1 MDSVIT
7 FIKEFI
13 TLFSE
18 MAPFLLLGFLLAG
31 ILHVWVPNHVYVPK
45 ISKPTFKSVLW
56 AALFGVPLPIC
67 SCGVIPTSIALRR
80 EGASKGASVSFLI
93 STPATGVDSILAT
106 YSLLGLPFAILRPN
120 AAFVT
125 AMFGGVLTNFAS
137 RGEADGIAVAKHR
150 ESHDPSASSEAC
162 KCGGERERH
171 HEHCGCDEHEHH
183 DHHHHEH
190 CECDVSADSTAE
202 CAEHSKT
209 SKNSFVHKIGETIE
223 YGLVNMVGDVSKWLM
238 IGLLLGALIS
248 AFVPNELFLALREYP
263 ILCMICVLLLAMPM
277 YTCATGSI
285 PLALALV
292 AKGITPGAALVLL
305 MAGPATS
312 IASMLVVGKAFGK
325 KTLAAY
331 LFSIAFGAMFFGFI
345 VDTFFMDTFLSAM
358 LPHGSAECHGHG
370 ALGVFDY
377 VCAGLLAAFMIYAKF
392 VHKGCDGHCGCGCGD
407 SHCGCPST
415 GSGIG
420 CSCGCDHDDDHCEC
434 EHHEHEHDHC
444 DASTGTSTGE
454 SSDSAE
460 HSEPA
465 SKTYR
470 VNGMSCSH
478 CKACVE
484 KAAFALEGVVF
495 AVANVAK
502 KQLVIEGSVDESAL
516 KTAIEEA
523 GFEFGGEV

>member
-1 MDSVIT
+1 MEYVSA
-7 FIKEFI
+7 FIHEFI

-31 ILHVWVPNHVYVPK
+31 ILHVWVPNRIYVPK
-45 ISKPTFKSVLW
+45 ISKPNFASVLW
-56 AALFGVPLPIC
+56 ASLFGVPLPIC
-67 SCGVIPTSIALRR
+67 SCGVIPTAIALRR

-106 YSLLGLPFAILRPN
+106 YSLLGLPFAILRPI

-137 RGEADGIAVAKHR
+137 RNEEAGAAVAEHKETHKH
-150 ESHDPSASSEAC
+150 HD
-162 KCGGERERH
+162 
-171 HEHCGCDEHEHH
+171 HEHCGCDDHEHH
-183 DHHHHEH
+183 DH
-190 CECDVSADSTAE
+190 CECGASTGA
-202 CAEHSKT
+202 AAQKT
-209 SKNSFVHKIGETIE
+209 FVQKVRETIE

-263 ILCMICVLLLAMPM
+263 ILGMVCVLLLAMPM

-325 KTLAAY
+325 RTLAAY

-358 LPHGSAECHGHG
+358 LPQGAAECHGHG

-377 VCAGLLAAFMIYAKF
+377 ICAGLLAVFMLYAKF
-392 VHKGCDGHCGCGCGD
+392 VHKGCDGHCGCGE
-407 SHCGCPST
+407 SHCGCCEDHCDCDDHEHNEHDHHDGEGHDHCCCGHDHDHDTST
-415 GSGIG
+415 GSVTA
-420 CSCGCDHDDDHCEC
+420 
-434 EHHEHEHDHC
+434 EHH
-444 DASTGTSTGE
+444 
-454 SSDSAE
+454 AE
-460 HSEPA
+460 PKT
-465 SKTYR
+465 KTYK
-470 VNGMSCSH
+470 VFGMTCSH

-484 KAAFALEGVVF
+484 KAAFALDGVVY

-502 KQLVIEGSVDESAL
+502 KELVIEGSVDESAL
-516 KTAIEEA
+516 KATIEEA
-523 GFEFGGEV
+523 GFEFGGEA

>member
-1 MDSVIT
+1 MDFVST
-7 FIKEFI
+7 FVHEFI

-45 ISKPTFKSVLW
+45 ISKPNFASVLW

-67 SCGVIPTSIALRR
+67 SCGVIPTSIAIRK

-106 YSLLGLPFAILRPN
+106 YSLLGLPFAILRPV
-120 AAFVT
+120 AAFAT
-125 AMFGGVLTNFAS
+125 ALFGGVLTNFAT
-137 RGEADGIAVAKHR
+137 RGVSENTSHVVAEH
-150 ESHDPSASSEAC
+150 SHEHHEHHECCEHEHDSCEDH
-162 KCGGERERH
+162 CGNEE
-171 HEHCGCDEHEHH
+171 HEHCGCGQS
-183 DHHHHEH
+183 H
-190 CECDVSADSTAE
+190 CSCESRDVHQMTFVQKIAE
-202 CAEHSKT
+202 T
-209 SKNSFVHKIGETIE
+209 FR

-238 IGLLLGALIS
+238 IGLVLGALIS

-263 ILCMICVLLLAMPM
+263 LLCMICVLLLAMPM

-325 KTLAAY
+325 RTLIAY
-331 LFSIAFGAMFFGFI
+331 LVSIAVGAIGFGLI

-358 LPHGSAECHGHG
+358 LPQGSAECHGHG

-377 VCAGLLAAFMIYAKF
+377 VCSGLLAFFMIYAKF
-392 VHKGCDGHCGCGCGD
+392 MHKGCDGHCCCGDEHGHGHCGCGC
-407 SHCGCPST
+407 
-415 GSGIG
+415 
-420 CSCGCDHDDDHCEC
+420 
-434 EHHEHEHDHC
+434 EH
-444 DASTGTSTGE
+444 GE
-454 SSDSAE
+454 SSDSSTGSVTCGCDEHNGSHEHVHEAE
-460 HSEPA
+460 HMEHSKNKLQVPPA
-465 SKTYR
+465 NKKTYK
-470 VNGMSCSH
+470 VFGMSCSH

-502 KQLVIEGSVDESAL
+502 KELVIEGPVDESAL

-523 GFEFGGEV
+523 GFEFGGEA

>member
-1 MDSVIT
+1 MNLVTDFVW
-7 FIKEFI
+7 EFI

-31 ILHVWVPNHVYVPK
+31 ILHVWVPNHLYVPK
-45 ISKPTFKSVLW
+45 IAKSNFASVLW
-56 AALFGVPLPIC
+56 AAIFGVPLPIC
-67 SCGVIPTSIALRR
+67 SCGVIPTSIAIRK

-106 YSLLGLPFAILRPN
+106 YSLLGLPFAILRPV

-125 AMFGGVLTNFAS
+125 ALFGGVLTNFAT
-137 RGEADGIAVAKHR
+137 RGETDRNESAGNAAVGAHGDSAKH
-150 ESHDPSASSEAC
+150 EHHHEHHHDHEHHH
-162 KCGGERERH
+162 E
-171 HEHCGCDEHEHH
+171 HEHCGCC
-183 DHHHHEH
+183 
-190 CECDVSADSTAE
+190 CEDDYDAPATTFSR
-202 CAEHSKT
+202 
-209 SKNSFVHKIGETIE
+209 KIKETFR

-238 IGLLLGALIS
+238 IGLVLGALIS

-263 ILCMICVLLLAMPM
+263 ILCMVCVLLLAMPM

-325 KTLAAY
+325 RTLVAY

-358 LPHGSAECHGHG
+358 LPQGAADCHGHG

-377 VCAGLLAAFMIYAKF
+377 VCAGLLAAFMLYAKF
-392 VHKGCDGHCGCGCGD
+392 AHKGCDGHCGCGCGCGD
-407 SHCGCPST
+407 SCKCAD
-415 GSGIG
+415 
-420 CSCGCDHDDDHCEC
+420 SCEDDHDHDHCEC
-434 EHHEHEHDHC
+434 GESCECHEHGEHDHHHG
-444 DASTGTSTGE
+444 ASAG
-454 SSDSAE
+454 SATLA
-460 HSEPA
+460 HSEPV

-470 VNGMSCSH
+470 VNGMNCSH

-484 KAAFALEGVVF
+484 KAVRPLDGVVF
-495 AVANVAK
+495 AEADVASKSLHVEWHDDDDIDMA
-502 KQLVIEGSVDESAL
+502 SL
-516 KTAIEEA
+516 KTAVEEA
-523 GFEFGGEV
+523 GFEFVGEA

>member
-1 MDSVIT
+1 MEFVKT
-7 FIKEFI
+7 FVLEFI
-13 TLFSE
+13 TLFAE

-31 ILHVWVPNHVYVPK
+31 IIHVWIPNALYVPK
-45 ISKPTFKSVLW
+45 ISKSNFSSVLW

-67 SCGVIPTSIALRR
+67 SCGVIPTSIAIRR

-106 YSLLGLPFAILRPN
+106 YSLLGLPFAILRPI

-125 AMFGGVLTNFAS
+125 ALVGGVFTNFATRNEVEEVS
-137 RGEADGIAVAKHR
+137 ANVAHLKPVKH
-150 ESHDPSASSEAC
+150 SDAAKSAHSEH
-162 KCGGERERH
+162 G
-171 HEHCGCDEHEHH
+171 HCGCCS
-183 DHHHHEH
+183 
-190 CECDVSADSTAE
+190 CESGDV
-202 CAEHSKT
+202 HSMNLGQK
-209 SKNSFVHKIGETIE
+209 VIETFR
-223 YGLVNMVGDVSKWLM
+223 YGLVDMVGNVSKWLM

-248 AFVPNELFLALREYP
+248 AFVPNDFFMALREYP
-263 ILCMICVLLLAMPM
+263 LLCMIAILLLAMPM

-325 KTLAAY
+325 RTLVAY
-331 LFSIAFGAMFFGFI
+331 LASIAVGAIGFGLI
-345 VDTFFMDTFLSAM
+345 VDTFFMDTFLAAM
-358 LPHGSAECHGHG
+358 LPGGAAECHGHEM
-370 ALGVFDY
+370 LGVFDY
-377 VCAGLLAAFMIYAKF
+377 VCAGLLALLILYT
-392 VHKGCDGHCGCGCGD
+392 VVTHKAGHCGCGECGCGD
-407 SHCGCPST
+407 
-415 GSGIG
+415 
-420 CSCGCDHDDDHCEC
+420 
-434 EHHEHEHDHC
+434 HEHSG
-444 DASTGTSTGE
+444 A
-454 SSDSAE
+454 SAE
-460 HSEPA
+460 HA

-484 KAAFALEGVVF
+484 KAVFALEGVIF

-502 KQLVIEGSVDESAL
+502 KELVIEGSVDESAL

-523 GFEFGGEV
+523 GFEFGGKV

>member
-1 MDSVIT
+1 MDSFVDI
-7 FIKEFI
+7 FKVFVHEFI

-31 ILHVWVPNHVYVPK
+31 VLHVWVPNHLYVPK
-45 ISKPTFKSVLW
+45 ISKSNFMSVLW
-56 AALFGVPLPIC
+56 SALFGVPLPIC
-67 SCGVIPTSIALRR
+67 SCGVIPTSIALRK

-106 YSLLGLPFAILRPN
+106 YSLLGLPFAILRPI

-125 AMFGGVLTNFAS
+125 ALFGGVLTNFVS
-137 RGEADGIAVAKHR
+137 RGEDAAVHG
-150 ESHDPSASSEAC
+150 EAHPETIDFDDC
-162 KCGGERERH
+162 DTDH
-171 HEHCGCDEHEHH
+171 HCGCGHCKEDHDHDDHDHH
-183 DHHHHEH
+183 DHCGCGEHGCGCELRDVHHM
-190 CECDVSADSTAE
+190 
-202 CAEHSKT
+202 
-209 SKNSFVHKIGETIE
+209 SFGQKVVETFR
-223 YGLVNMVGDVSKWLM
+223 YGLVNMVGDVSKWLL

-263 ILCMICVLLLAMPM
+263 LLCMLAVLMLAMPM

-325 KTLAAY
+325 RTLVAY
-331 LFSIAFGAMFFGFI
+331 LVSIAVGAIGFGLI
-345 VDTFFMDTFLSAM
+345 VDTFFMDTFLAAM
-358 LPHGSAECHGHG
+358 LPQGGAECHGHG

-392 VHKGCDGHCGCGCGD
+392 GHKGCGCGHEHGGHCGCG
-407 SHCGCPST
+407 
-415 GSGIG
+415 
-420 CSCGCDHDDDHCEC
+420 
-434 EHHEHEHDHC
+434 HDHEGNCCHDHEEEC
-444 DASTGTSTGE
+444 DE
-454 SSDSAE
+454 CVLV
-460 HSEPA
+460 
-465 SKTYR
+465 TYR

-484 KAAFALEGVVF
+484 KAVRVLDGVEFAEADVS
-495 AVANVAK
+495 K
-502 KQLVIEGSVDESAL
+502 KELRVEWHDAHDVDEDAL
-516 KTAIEEA
+516 RKAVEEA
-523 GFEFGGEV
+523 GFEFGGKV

>member
-1 MDSVIT
+1 MNLVTDFVW
-7 FIKEFI
+7 EFI

-31 ILHVWVPNHVYVPK
+31 ILHVWVPNHLYVPK
-45 ISKPTFKSVLW
+45 IAKSNFASVLW
-56 AALFGVPLPIC
+56 AAIFGVPLPIC
-67 SCGVIPTSIALRR
+67 SCGVIPTSIAIRK

-106 YSLLGLPFAILRPN
+106 YSLLGLPFAILRPV

-125 AMFGGVLTNFAS
+125 ALFGGVLTNFAT
-137 RGEADGIAVAKHR
+137 RGETDRNESVGNAAVGAHGDSAKHEHYHEHHHEHHHDHDEHC
-150 ESHDPSASSEAC
+150 ESGDHHHE
-162 KCGGERERH
+162 
-171 HEHCGCDEHEHH
+171 HEHCGCCCED
-183 DHHHHEH
+183 DHEH
-190 CECDVSADSTAE
+190 CECGGPSAGSGTF
-202 CAEHSKT
+202 T
-209 SKNSFVHKIGETIE
+209 GKIKETFR

-238 IGLLLGALIS
+238 IGLVLGALIS

-263 ILCMICVLLLAMPM
+263 ILCMVCVLLLAMPM

-325 KTLAAY
+325 RTLVAY

-358 LPHGSAECHGHG
+358 LPQGAADCHGHG

-377 VCAGLLAAFMIYAKF
+377 VCAGLLAAFMLYAKF
-392 VHKGCDGHCGCGCGD
+392 AHKGCDGHCGCGCGCGD
-407 SHCGCPST
+407 SCKCAD
-415 GSGIG
+415 
-420 CSCGCDHDDDHCEC
+420 SCEDDHDHDHCEC
-434 EHHEHEHDHC
+434 GESCECHEHGEHDLHH
-444 DASTGTSTGE
+444 
-454 SSDSAE
+454 E
-460 HSEPA
+460 HSEPV

-470 VNGMSCSH
+470 VNGMNCSH

-484 KAAFALEGVVF
+484 KAVRPLDGVVF
-495 AVANVAK
+495 AEADVASKSLHVEWHDDDD
-502 KQLVIEGSVDESAL
+502 IDMDSL
-516 KTAIEEA
+516 KTAVEEA
-523 GFEFGGEV
+523 GFEFAGEA

>member
-1 MDSVIT
+1 MDAVVV
-7 FIKEFI
+7 FVKEFI

-31 ILHVWVPNHVYVPK
+31 ILHVWVPNRIYVPK
-45 ISKPTFKSVLW
+45 ISKPNFASVLW
-56 AALFGVPLPIC
+56 ASLFGVPLPIC
-67 SCGVIPTSIALRR
+67 SCGVIPTAIALRR

-106 YSLLGLPFAILRPN
+106 YSLLGLPFAILRPI

-137 RGEADGIAVAKHR
+137 RNETAGIAVAEHK
-150 ESHDPSASSEAC
+150 ESHDHE
-162 KCGGERERH
+162 H
-171 HEHCGCDEHEHH
+171 HGHNHCGCDHH
-183 DHHHHEH
+183 DH
-190 CECDVSADSTAE
+190 CECGASTGAIV
-202 CAEHSKT
+202 K
-209 SKNSFVHKIGETIE
+209 KSFVQKVRETIE

-263 ILCMICVLLLAMPM
+263 ILGMICVLLLAMPM

-325 KTLAAY
+325 RTLAAY

-358 LPHGSAECHGHG
+358 LPQGAAECHGHG

-377 VCAGLLAAFMIYAKF
+377 ICAGLLAVFMIYAKF
-392 VHKGCDGHCGCGCGD
+392 VRKGCEGHCGCGD
-407 SHCGCPST
+407 S
-415 GSGIG
+415 
-420 CSCGCDHDDDHCEC
+420 CEC
-434 EHHEHEHDHC
+434 HEHGEHEHHHG
-444 DASTGTSTGE
+444 ASTALRQAQCTS
-454 SSDSAE
+454 SATCVHHE
-460 HSEPA
+460 TV

-470 VNGMSCSH
+470 VNGMTCSH

-484 KAAFALEGVVF
+484 KAAFALDGVVF

-502 KQLVIEGSVDESAL
+502 KELVIEGSVDESAL

>member
-1 MDSVIT
+1 MEFVSV
-7 FIKEFI
+7 FVHEFI

-31 ILHVWVPNHVYVPK
+31 ILHVWVPNRIYVPK
-45 ISKPTFKSVLW
+45 ISKPNFASVLW

-67 SCGVIPTSIALRR
+67 SCGVIPTAIALRR

-106 YSLLGLPFAILRPN
+106 YSLLGLPFAILRPI

-137 RGEADGIAVAKHR
+137 RNESAGIAVA
-150 ESHDPSASSEAC
+150 
-162 KCGGERERH
+162 
-171 HEHCGCDEHEHH
+171 EHKEHH
-183 DHHHHEH
+183 DHDHHDH
-190 CECDVSADSTAE
+190 CGCGDHDHCGCGASAEAATE
-202 CAEHSKT
+202 K
-209 SKNSFVHKIGETIE
+209 KSFVRKVGETIE

-263 ILCMICVLLLAMPM
+263 ILGMVCVLLLAMPM

-325 KTLAAY
+325 RTLAAY

-358 LPHGSAECHGHG
+358 LPQGAAECHGHG

-377 VCAGLLAAFMIYAKF
+377 ICAGLLAVFIIYAKF
-392 VHKGCDGHCGCGCGD
+392 VRKGCDGHCGCGCGD
-407 SHCGCPST
+407 SHCGCE
-415 GSGIG
+415 
-420 CSCGCDHDDDHCEC
+420 DHDED
-434 EHHEHEHDHC
+434 HDHC
-444 DASTGTSTGE
+444 CCGE
-454 SSDSAE
+454 RDHHSHEHKHEHCHCGELEHHDHKERHAE
-460 HSEPA
+460 PK
-465 SKTYR
+465 SKTYK
-470 VNGMSCSH
+470 VFGMTCSH

-484 KAAFALEGVVF
+484 KAAFALDGVVF
-495 AVANVAK
+495 AVANVSK
-502 KQLVIEGSVDESAL
+502 KELVIEGSVDEAAL

-523 GFEFGGEV
+523 GFEFGGEA

>member
-1 MDSVIT
+1 MESFASIAKV
-7 FIKEFI
+7 FAHEFI

-31 ILHVWVPNHVYVPK
+31 ILHVWVPNHLYVPK
-45 ISKPTFKSVLW
+45 ISKSNFMSVLW

-67 SCGVIPTSIALRR
+67 SCGVIPTSIALRK

-106 YSLLGLPFAILRPN
+106 YSLLGLPFAILRPV

-125 AMFGGVLTNFAS
+125 ALFGGVLTNIAS
-137 RGEADGIAVAKHR
+137 RGEQDALHEEADAHPETIDFDDCDTDHHCGCGHCEV
-150 ESHDPSASSEAC
+150 EDHD
-162 KCGGERERH
+162 H
-171 HEHCGCDEHEHH
+171 HEHGGHCGCGERDVHH
-183 DHHHHEH
+183 MTFGQK
-190 CECDVSADSTAE
+190 V
-202 CAEHSKT
+202 
-209 SKNSFVHKIGETIE
+209 VETFR
-223 YGLVNMVGDVSKWLM
+223 YGLVNMVGDVSKWLL

-263 ILCMICVLLLAMPM
+263 LLCMLAVLVLAMPM

-325 KTLAAY
+325 RTLVAY
-331 LFSIAFGAMFFGFI
+331 LVSIAVGAIGFGLV

-358 LPHGSAECHGHG
+358 LPQGASECHGHG

-377 VCAGLLAAFMIYAKF
+377 VCSGLLALFMLYAKF
-392 VHKGCDGHCGCGCGD
+392 AHVGCGGHCGCGHDHG
-407 SHCGCPST
+407 
-415 GSGIG
+415 
-420 CSCGCDHDDDHCEC
+420 DHDHHEGGCHCH
-434 EHHEHEHDHC
+434 EHHHENEDHDHHHEE
-444 DASTGTSTGE
+444 E
-454 SSDSAE
+454 SRI
-460 HSEPA
+460 
-465 SKTYR
+465 TYR

-484 KAAFALEGVVF
+484 KAVRVLDGVEFAEADVSRKEL
-495 AVANVAK
+495 
-502 KQLVIEGSVDESAL
+502 LVEWHDEDDVDEAAL
-516 KTAIEEA
+516 KKAVEEA
-523 GFEFGGEV
+523 GFEFGGKIS

>member
-1 MDSVIT
+1 MESLASV
-7 FIKEFI
+7 FGVFVREFV

-31 ILHVWVPNHVYVPK
+31 ILHVWVPNHLYVPK
-45 ISKPTFKSVLW
+45 ISKSNFMSVLW

-67 SCGVIPTSIALRR
+67 SCGVIPTSIALRK

-106 YSLLGLPFAILRPN
+106 YSLLGLPFAILRPV

-125 AMFGGVLTNFAS
+125 ALFGGVLTNFAS
-137 RGEADGIAVAKHR
+137 RGEQDNVHVQN
-150 ESHDPSASSEAC
+150 ETVDFDDCDTDH
-162 KCGGERERH
+162 
-171 HEHCGCDEHEHH
+171 HCGCGHCEEEEHEHH
-183 DHHHHEH
+183 DHCGCGDEHHGH
-190 CECDVSADSTAE
+190 CGCESRDVHQMTFGQKVAE
-202 CAEHSKT
+202 T
-209 SKNSFVHKIGETIE
+209 FR
-223 YGLVNMVGDVSKWLM
+223 YGLVNMVGDVSKWLC
-238 IGLLLGALIS
+238 IGLVLGALIS

-263 ILCMICVLLLAMPM
+263 LLCMLAVLVLAMPM

-325 KTLAAY
+325 RTLVAY
-331 LFSIAFGAMFFGFI
+331 LVSIAVGAIGFGLI

-377 VCAGLLAAFMIYAKF
+377 ICAGLLAAFMIYAKF
-392 VHKGCDGHCGCGCGD
+392 AHKGCGGHCCCDHESCGCGHDHEGHEHGDACHCHEGHGHEHCDGHC
-407 SHCGCPST
+407 
-415 GSGIG
+415 
-420 CSCGCDHDDDHCEC
+420 DHD
-434 EHHEHEHDHC
+434 
-444 DASTGTSTGE
+444 
-454 SSDSAE
+454 
-460 HSEPA
+460 EPVVR
-465 SKTYR
+465 TYR

-484 KAAFALEGVVF
+484 KAVFKLDGVIFTEADVSR
-495 AVANVAK
+495 K
-502 KQLVIEGSVDESAL
+502 ELLVKWHDEDDVDEVAL
-516 KTAIEEA
+516 KKAVKEA
-523 GFEFGGEV
+523 GFEFEGAV